1 MIIHPMVLNLSSVSS
16 SQIQILSK
24 GLKYTPTKQIYLPE
38 MEKDIK
44 DFIENFEF
52 LESQNFFAEP

>member
-1 MIIHPMVLNLSSVSS
+1 MIIHPMVLNLFSVSLTS

-24 GLKYTPTKQIYLPE
+24 GLKYIPTQQVYLPE
-38 MEKDIK
+38 MDKDIK

-52 LESQNFFAEP
+52 LES

>member
-24 GLKYTPTKQIYLPE
+24 GLKYTPTQQVYLPE

-52 LESQNFFAEP
+52 LES